1 MIAEIDTIK
10 EDIYD
15 IVAEINDEN
24 VLLAIK
30 TIIQNIHSN
39 TIDTDVTDKRDLVG
53 YIKEWVKDM

>member
-15 IVAEINDEN
+15 IVAEIDDEN

-30 TIIQNIHSN
+30 TIIQNIYSN
-39 TIDTDVTDKRDLVG
+39 TKDNDVTDKRDLVG
-53 YIKEWVKDM
+53 YIKEWVKNM

>member
-15 IVAEINDEN
+15 IVAEIDDEN

-39 TIDTDVTDKRDLVG
+39 TIDEDVTDKRDLIG
-53 YIKEWVKDM
+53 YIKEWVKNM

>member
-15 IVAEINDEN
+15 IVAEIDDEN

-39 TIDTDVTDKRDLVG
+39 TKDNDVTDKRDLVG
-53 YIKEWVKDM
+53 YIKEWVKNM

>member
-24 VLLAIK
+24 VLIAIK
-30 TIIQNIHSN
+30 TIIENIHSN
-39 TIDTDVTDKRDLVG
+39 TKDENTDKRDLTG
-53 YIKEWVKDM
+53 YIKEWVKNM

>member
-15 IVAEINDEN
+15 IVAEIDDEN

-53 YIKEWVKDM
+53 YIKEWVKNM

>member
-15 IVAEINDEN
+15 IVAEIDDEN

-39 TIDTDVTDKRDLVG
+39 TIDSDVTDKRDLVG

>member
-15 IVAEINDEN
+15 IVAEIDDEN

-39 TIDTDVTDKRDLVG
+39 TIDSDVTDKRDLVG
-53 YIKEWVKDM
+53 YIKEWVKNM

>member
-15 IVAEINDEN
+15 IVAEIDDEN

-39 TIDTDVTDKRDLVG
+39 TIDEDVTDKRDLVG
-53 YIKEWVKDM
+53 YIKEWVKNM